1 MQTKPAADPT
11 PIVVGP
17 ASPYATS
24 PDTLNS
30 AARGSSS
37 MRLETGEHVVFSWVS
52 IRSAGLAAVRQKD
65 PWGSPVAQEREMRA
79 AGRSPRSTSRVLLP
93 SLPLY
98 TGSDSKHSELYS
110 E

>member
-52 IRSAGLAAVRQKD
+52 VRSAGLAGCSTKRSVGEPGRPGTGD
-65 PWGSPVAQEREMRA
+65 EGRWEEPSIHISRSSPF
-79 AGRSPRSTSRVLLP
+79 SP
-93 SLPLY
+93 PLY
-98 TGSDSKHSELYS
+98 RV
-110 E
+110 